1 MTSEGGVPSALAM
14 SLIGWVRAI
23 STWRFALS
31 CVQASSPS
39 GLGSSSGNGGTLC
52 CSSTSS
58 TQRRCASGIIAS
70 SLSTSEPASEAGIT
84 TSTPYG
90 VPSTCSSI
98 HVSSISSCSGEKA
111 RAPRTPM
118 PPARLTAATTSRQWE
133 KAKELLEHHTYFE
146 ACQAGAEAEMRA
158 AGPEGHV
165 RIGVARHIENVSV
178 RKDVLVAVC
187 GAVVHHYLF
196 ALAYLLGPDL
206 RVSRDGAAEVD
217 DGGHPA
223 QHLFDR
229 GRYQRWIGEKTIA
242 LVGMFDE

>member
-1 MTSEGGVPSALAM
+1 
-14 SLIGWVRAI
+14 
-23 STWRFALS
+23 
-31 CVQASSPS
+31 
-39 GLGSSSGNGGTLC
+39 
-52 CSSTSS
+52 
-58 TQRRCASGIIAS
+58 
-70 SLSTSEPASEAGIT
+70 
-84 TSTPYG
+84 
-90 VPSTCSSI
+90 
-98 HVSSISSCSGEKA
+98 
-111 RAPRTPM
+111 
-118 PPARLTAATTSRQWE
+118 
-133 KAKELLEHHTYFE
+133 
-146 ACQAGAEAEMRA
+146 MRA

-242 LVGMFDE
+242 LVGMFDEGQHASRGYIASGLVAGNGNEHAEVVKRVFDDALSV